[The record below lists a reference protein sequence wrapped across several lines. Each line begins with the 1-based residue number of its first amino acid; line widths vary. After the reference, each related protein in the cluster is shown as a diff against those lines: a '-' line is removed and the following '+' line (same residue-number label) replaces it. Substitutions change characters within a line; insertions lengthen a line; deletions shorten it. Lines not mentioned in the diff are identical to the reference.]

1 MDGNDIDDI
10 KRLLERRNNEINI
23 IEKVASKINKSLDM
37 DAIANTMLASMHEYF
52 DFEHSM
58 ILLVD
63 QNEIFGNEWKYFAS
77 YAEVLNKNKI
87 ISDLSVFEDK
97 YKNPDEFCCLL
108 TKVDNNSKI
117 IFIPYPED

>member
-1 MDGNDIDDI
+1 MDGNDIDDV

-37 DAIANTMLASMHEYF
+37 DAVANSMLASMHEYF

-63 QNEIFGNEWKYFAS
+63 QDVGSLKVIATYGYDDQGVG
-77 YAEVLNKNKI
+77 AEVKIGVGVIGMVAKN
-87 ISDLSVFEDK
+87 
-97 YKNPDEFCCLL
+97 NTL
-108 TKVDNNSKI
+108 TRLKSKSSL
-117 IFIPYPED
+117 